1 MTILDVNILSA
12 LKSECGKKPLES
24 SPQSCGQSLRR
35 LSESPE
41 NGIGILICILL
52 LCWRMEVSYLL
63 TWWCLLSNCFACIS
77 IIYGEDTIIYSYL
90 CSSLMIRWYVH
101 NLDQGDFLPQTKIVT
116 EARDV
121 YVRGLHDRVYLQL
134 SAFWV
139 SSVHHHHITSF
150 CIGSNQDVES

>member
-1 MTILDVNILSA
+1 
-12 LKSECGKKPLES
+12 
-24 SPQSCGQSLRR
+24 
-35 LSESPE
+35 
-41 NGIGILICILL
+41 
-52 LCWRMEVSYLL
+52 
-63 TWWCLLSNCFACIS
+63 
-77 IIYGEDTIIYSYL
+77 
-90 CSSLMIRWYVH
+90 MIRWYVH

-139 SSVHHHHITSF
+139 SCVHQHHITSF